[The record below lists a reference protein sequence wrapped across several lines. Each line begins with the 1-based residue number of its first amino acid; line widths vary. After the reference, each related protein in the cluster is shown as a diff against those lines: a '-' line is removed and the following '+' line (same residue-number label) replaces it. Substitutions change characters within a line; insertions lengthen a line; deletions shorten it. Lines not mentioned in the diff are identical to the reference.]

1 VDENMKKCLSKLMA
15 SVVVGSLIVIPV
27 QAAPDT
33 DSIQNQLDAAQSQV
47 NDLQTQLRTVLNRI
61 YALEEDMITKGEE
74 IIQAEEDLEIA
85 QVLEQQ
91 QYEDMKLRIKYMYE
105 EGNNTAFEKI
115 LTSGSISEML
125 NQAEYVQNIH
135 GYDREMLNEYVKTKD
150 KVTELKSTL
159 EIEMSEL
166 QSMQVDFSDQ
176 QASLNSMIVNKQS
189 EITNLDDQLQEAVQ
203 AAAVEAQARAEAQ
216 QAEEN
221 QVASAAES
229 NIDSNTNT
237 SNNTSSNTS
246 TNNNNGSNNTNNSNS
261 SSTNT
266 GNSNN
271 TNNSSN
277 NSNSSSNSSTDS
289 TSSGNTATAQKIV
302 NAAYSQ
308 LGVDYVWGGTAP
320 GVGLDCSGL
329 TQYAHKQAGISI
341 GRTSGVQGAGG
352 KAVSTPQAGDLVCYA
367 GHVGIY
373 IGGGQMIH
381 APQTGAV
388 VRVQSVYGSPWYRRY
403 W

>member
-1 VDENMKKCLSKLMA
+1 MKKCLSKLMA

-61 YALEEDMITKGEE
+61 YALEEDMINKGEE

-135 GYDREMLNEYVKTKD
+135 GYDREMLNEYVKTKN

-216 QAEEN
+216 QVEEN

-237 SNNTSSNTS
+237 SSNTS
-246 TNNNNGSNNTNNSNS
+246 TNNNNG
-261 SSTNT
+261 
-266 GNSNN
+266 SNN

-308 LGVDYVWGGTAP
+308 LGVDYVWGGIAP